1 MWFWTQTFSCEYWL
15 WSGLS
20 RKTRNTWHLYIR
32 FLCALSIIEIFR
44 WQVPSIAELDLN
56 QLIVGVHLFLMWTI
70 SSWLNC
76 ALRDDEVVYWVSIG
90 HYEALADGNWW
101 CWVSRG
107 HLCLYILNKVDIW
120 TGVTDALLTDWLT
133 DRLSL
138 NVKKLFDLVPHF
150 NCWWWLTGITC

>member
-90 HYEALADGNWW
+90 HYEAIGVGNWW
-101 CWVSRG
+101 YWVSSG
-107 HLCLYILNKVDIW
+107 HLCRYILHKEWRSGQVLPMPDS
-120 TGVTDALLTDWLT
+120 LTDWLT
-133 DRLSL
+133 DRLWKIVLLSSL
-138 NVKKLFDLVPHF
+138 QSIRVELS
-150 NCWWWLTGITC
+150 